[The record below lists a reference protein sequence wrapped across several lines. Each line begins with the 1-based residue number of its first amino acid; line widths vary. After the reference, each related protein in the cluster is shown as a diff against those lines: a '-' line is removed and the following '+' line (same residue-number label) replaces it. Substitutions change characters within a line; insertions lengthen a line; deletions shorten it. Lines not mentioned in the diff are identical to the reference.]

1 MITLYSI
8 LHGPEIWLAI
18 AIWGFGAACGVA
30 VSWAAVEISD
40 RREERRHESAAPAL
54 DHPAEL
60 TVGMMTTA
68 LMVAAHNADE
78 WKDKE
83 DEEDN
88 EHKNDL

>member
-40 RREERRHESAAPAL
+40 RREERRQQSAAPAL
-54 DHPAEL
+54 DHPAEFDRRDDDD
-60 TVGMMTTA
+60 GI
-68 LMVAAHNADE
+68 NGGCS
-78 WKDKE
+78 
-83 DEEDN
+83 
-88 EHKNDL
+88 